1 MVHYNLGV
9 VPEWQWDIKKEEQK
23 KHYEVTIKC
32 PNCDGEGHFAVDTDL
47 SSSRLYECQV
57 CDSKGTTSFAELSEL
72 YENTAALLEDYPEA
86 LKIERIA

>member
-1 MVHYNLGV
+1 MEDSMTRYN
-9 VPEWQWDIKKEEQK
+9 I
-23 KHYEVTIKC
+23 TITC

-86 LKIERIA
+86 LKIERVA